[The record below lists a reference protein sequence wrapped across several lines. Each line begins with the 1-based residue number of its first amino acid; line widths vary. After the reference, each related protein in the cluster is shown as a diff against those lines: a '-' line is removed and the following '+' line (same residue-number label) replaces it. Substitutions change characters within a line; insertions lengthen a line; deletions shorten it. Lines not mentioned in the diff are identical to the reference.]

1 MPPSADEGARA
12 MTVSFTE
19 AELAAISA
27 GFETAPASKVLRW
40 AVEQFGD
47 DLAIACS
54 FQDIVLVDLA
64 VAIAPT
70 VEVVFLD
77 TEAHF
82 PETLAFVEQVRAHY
96 DLNLTVTHPGPDA
109 AAWPCGTDE
118 CCKRRK
124 VGPLKAA
131 VAGKAAWITALKRV
145 DATTR
150 TAAPIVSYDHNF
162 GLVKLNP
169 MATWT
174 DEDIATYE
182 ADHNLLTHPLMSQ
195 VYRSIG
201 CAPTTRPTAPD
212 EDPRAGR
219 WSGTG
224 KVECGLHE

>member
-162 GLVKLNP
+162 GLV
-169 MATWT
+169 
-174 DEDIATYE
+174 
-182 ADHNLLTHPLMSQ
+182 
-195 VYRSIG
+195 
-201 CAPTTRPTAPD
+201 
-212 EDPRAGR
+212 
-219 WSGTG
+219 
-224 KVECGLHE
+224 

>member
-1 MPPSADEGARA
+1 

-19 AELAAISA
+19 AELAEISA

-47 DLAIACS
+47 DLALACS

-64 VAIAPT
+64 VAISPKI
-70 VEVVFLD
+70 EVVFLD

-82 PETLAFVEQVRAHY
+82 PETLEFVEQVRAHY

-162 GLVKLNP
+162 GLVKLSP

-182 ADHNLLTHPLMSQ
+182 VDHNLLTHPLMSQ
-195 VYRSIG
+195 GYRSIG

>member
-1 MPPSADEGARA
+1 

-19 AELAAISA
+19 AELAEISA

-47 DLAIACS
+47 DLALACS

-64 VAIAPT
+64 VAISPKI
-70 VEVVFLD
+70 EVVFLD

-82 PETLAFVEQVRAHY
+82 PETLEFVEQVRAHY

-182 ADHNLLTHPLMSQ
+182 VDHNLLTHPLMSQ
-195 VYRSIG
+195 GYRSIG

>member
-1 MPPSADEGARA
+1 MEPRFSDD
-12 MTVSFTE
+12 
-19 AELAAISA
+19 ELATLSA
-27 GFETAPASKVLRW
+27 SFETAPASKVLRW
-40 AVEQFGD
+40 AVETFGD
-47 DLAIACS
+47 DLVLACS

-64 VAIAPT
+64 VAIAPRI
-70 VEVVFLD
+70 EVVFLD

-82 PETLAFVEQVRAHY
+82 PETVAFVEDVRARY
-96 DLNLTVTHPGPDA
+96 DLNLTITHPGPDA
-109 AAWPCGTDE
+109 EAWPCGTAE
-118 CCKRRK
+118 CCQRRK

-131 VAGKAAWITALKRV
+131 VSGRGAWITALKRV

-150 TAAPIVSYDHNF
+150 SAAAIVSNDHGF
-162 GLVKLNP
+162 GLVKINP

-174 DEDIATYE
+174 DEDIASYE
-182 ADHNLLTHPLMSQ
+182 ADHDLPTHPLMAHG
-195 VYRSIG
+195 YRSIG